1 MSELKK
7 IMRTLVLK
15 NDYIYIYMGVL
26 NFLSVN
32 KQVDIKYY
40 KLEIHLLAIYIISYN
55 KFIFVIRFL
64 SSTLQN
70 GKASN

>member
-1 MSELKK
+1 
-7 IMRTLVLK
+7 MRTPALK
-15 NDYIYIYMGVL
+15 SDYIYIWGFF
-26 NFLSVN
+26 NFLSIN

-55 KFIFVIRFL
+55 KFIFVIRLL